1 MLFKVSPIGF
11 GHHHHSRHILNFIRP
26 EEPTHDLSGETGD
39 DARHSVELSPQ
50 RGRIDLIPSER
61 VIAPALWQPTVL
73 PACQLQPGDFTSETQ
88 EMIAHR
94 VSAFMDSDS
103 PDGAFEF
110 APSSWR

>member
-1 MLFKVSPIGF
+1 
-11 GHHHHSRHILNFIRP
+11 
-26 EEPTHDLSGETGD
+26 
-39 DARHSVELSPQ
+39 
-50 RGRIDLIPSER
+50 